1 MRRLLLSDRLRH
13 GLRRVKLVVGL
24 SLFTS
29 VMAGTAHAQQASGIA
44 GTVRDLSGGVLP
56 GVAVEAA
63 SPALIERVRV
73 AVTDGE
79 GRYNVVNLPPG
90 AYTVTFT
97 LQGFGIYRR
106 EGIVLTAGFT
116 AAVNADLQVSTI
128 AETITVSGETPLV
141 DTQNVRRQT
150 VVTSEELDV
159 LPTSIKNANALIGL
173 TLGLNGI
180 ADVGGIYAT
189 QVGGSF
195 HGKSG
200 TRTQFDG
207 MSVQNM
213 TGNAGYQL
221 NPALVQEMTL
231 QASGITAEGNAEG
244 VLINMVPK
252 DGGNLFAGTLSGLYT
267 NSHLSSDN
275 LTNALVARGLTSVNK
290 PLNVY
295 DATVTLGG
303 PIKKDRLWFFASA
316 REWGNNYVFAGFYW
330 NKTQGTPFYT
340 PDPTR
345 PANRTQWF
353 ESKAARVTWQA
364 TQKQKFSFFG
374 DFQDACIC
382 RTGTISGS
390 GAGLAPEAILAYHF
404 RPTGF
409 YQGSWTAPLTSRLLM
424 DGAVS
429 ATINNWPQ
437 FRQPGVTKDTISI
450 LEQTTG
456 VRFNA
461 RETYDD
467 PNVQDRYG
475 ERFSVSYVTGSH
487 ALKFGFQDEQGILKA
502 YRVASTSN
510 VSYTFSGGR
519 PVSLTQ
525 YATPYELQNR
535 FRHDMGLYAQDQWA
549 IRRLTLNLG
558 LRYDYFNG
566 YVPAQDVPATPNGW
580 LPARSYAQVNDVPL
594 WKDLNP
600 RVGAAYDLFGTGKT
614 ALKASLG
621 RYVNRSV
628 VEIAN
633 ANNPIVASVN
643 QVTRSWNDTNGDF
656 KPDCDLANR
665 AQNGECGPLQN
676 QNFGNPVVTTRY
688 SDSVLKGFGVRPYN
702 WDMSAEVQHQIGR
715 NMSVTAGYYR
725 NWYGNFRVTDNLAV
739 SAADFNSYCV
749 TAPADTR
756 LPHGGG
762 YQVCGLYDVVPAKFG
777 LSNNLVT
784 RAKDF
789 GKQSQVSNFLTFS
802 MDARFAS
809 GARFGGG
816 IDTGRTVTDICEV
829 RKALPELNISGGVT
843 PTNPHCHVASPL
855 SGTTQI
861 KLNGSY
867 PLPRDFFVSA
877 LYQNLSGPAYT
888 ADWAAPSAVIA
899 PSLGRDLAGGTRTA
913 TVGLMPPNSTFD
925 HRTMRLDMRVGKSV
939 RLTRRVKVQGNVD
952 LYNVTNSGSV
962 LADTNAFGARWLV
975 PTLVLE
981 PRILQ
986 FSAQISF

>member
-1 MRRLLLSDRLRH
+1 MRRLLVSFAVSVTLVTAVLS
-13 GLRRVKLVVGL
+13 GPA
-24 SLFTS
+24 S
-29 VMAGTAHAQQASGIA
+29 AQQASGIA
-44 GTVRDLSGGVLP
+44 GTVRDASGGVLP
-56 GVAVEAA
+56 GVSVEAS
-63 SPALIERVRV
+63 SPALIERIRV

-79 GRYNVVNLPPG
+79 GRYNIVNLPPG
-90 AYTVTFT
+90 TYTVTFT
-97 LQGFGIYRR
+97 LQGFSIYRR

-116 AAVNADLQVSTI
+116 AAVNADLQVSTV

-150 VVTSEELDV
+150 VVSSETLDV
-159 LPTSIKNANALIGL
+159 LPTSVKNANALIGL
-173 TLGLNGI
+173 TLGLAGI

-195 HGKSG
+195 HGKGG

-221 NPALVQEMTL
+221 NPALVSEMTL

-252 DGGNLFAGTLSGLYT
+252 DGGNLFAGSLSGLYT
-267 NSHLSSDN
+267 NNRLSSDN
-275 LTNALVARGLTSVNK
+275 LSAELIDRGLTSVNR

-295 DATVTLGG
+295 DGTATFGG
-303 PIKKDRLWFFASA
+303 PIKKDKLWFFASA

-340 PDPTR
+340 PDPAR

-353 ESKAARVTWQA
+353 ESKAARLTWQA
-364 TQKQKFSFFG
+364 AEKHKISFFG

-382 RTGTISGS
+382 RTGTISS
-390 GAGLAPEAILAYHF
+390 GVGMAPEAIRAYHF

-409 YQGSWTAPLTSRLLM
+409 YQTAWTAPITSRLLV
-424 DGAVS
+424 DAAWS
-429 ATINNWPQ
+429 ATINHWPE
-437 FRQPGVTKDTISI
+437 FRQPGVTKDTVSI

-475 ERFSVSYVTGSH
+475 ERFSISYVTGTH

-510 VSYTFSGGR
+510 VSYTFSNGL

-566 YVPAQDVPATPNGW
+566 YVPAQHVEATPNGW
-580 LPARSYAQVNDVPL
+580 LPERSYAQVDNVPL

-600 RVGAAYDLFGTGKT
+600 RVGAAYDLFGNGKT

-643 QVTRSWNDTNGDF
+643 QVSRAWTDTNGNYA
-656 KPDCDLANR
+656 PDCNLANR

-715 NMSVTAGYYR
+715 DMSMTVGYYR

-739 SAADFNSYCV
+739 AAADFNTYCV
-749 TAPADTR
+749 TAPKDSR
-756 LPHGGG
+756 LPNGGG
-762 YQVCGLYDVVPAKFG
+762 YQVCDLYDISPAKFG

-789 GKQSQVSNFLTFS
+789 GTQTQVSNFFTFS

-816 IDTGRTVTDICEV
+816 IDTGRTTSDVCDV
-829 RKALPELNISGGVT
+829 RKALPELNVTGSFAVT
-843 PTNPHCHVASPL
+843 PSSPFCHVTSPF
-855 SGTTQI
+855 SGNTQI

-867 PLPRDFFVSA
+867 PLPHEFFVSA

-888 ADWAAPSAVIA
+888 ADWATPTALIS
-899 PSLGRDLAGGTRTA
+899 PSLGRDLAGGVRTA
-913 TVGLMPPNSTFD
+913 TVGLLAPSRYYDN
-925 HRTMRLDMRVGKSV
+925 RTTRLDLRMGKSV
-939 RLTRRVKVQGNVD
+939 RLTQRVKVQGNID

-986 FSAQISF
+986 FSAQLTF

>member
-1 MRRLLLSDRLRH
+1 MQGR
-13 GLRRVKLVVGL
+13 GLPIVMGV
-24 SLFTS
+24 SLMVAVICGNAF
-29 VMAGTAHAQQASGIA
+29 AQQASGIA
-44 GTVRDLSGGVLP
+44 GTVRDASGGVLP
-56 GVAVEAA
+56 GVSIEAA

-73 AVTDGE
+73 AVSDGE
-79 GRYNVVNLPPG
+79 GRYNIVNLPPG
-90 AYTVTFT
+90 TYTVTFT
-97 LQGFGIYRR
+97 LQGFSIFRR

-116 AAVNADLQVSTI
+116 APVNADLQVSTLS
-128 AETITVSGETPLV
+128 ETITVSGETPLV

-150 VVTSEELDV
+150 VLTSETLDV
-159 LPTSIKNANALIGL
+159 LPTSIKNPNALIGV
-173 TLGLNGI
+173 TLGLSGI

-189 QVGGSF
+189 QVGGNF
-195 HGKSG
+195 HGKGG

-221 NPALVQEMTL
+221 NPALVSEMTL

-252 DGGNLFAGTLSGLYT
+252 DGGNLFSGSLSGLYT
-267 NSHLSSDN
+267 NNQLSSDN
-275 LTNALVARGLTSVNK
+275 LSTDLINRGLTSVNR

-295 DATVTLGG
+295 DATATFGG
-303 PIKKDRLWFFASA
+303 PIRKDKLWFFTSA

-353 ESKAARVTWQA
+353 ESKAARLTWQA
-364 TQKQKFSFFG
+364 AEKHKLSFFG

-382 RTGTISGS
+382 RTGTISS
-390 GAGLAPEAILAYHF
+390 GVGMAPEAIRAYHF

-409 YQGSWTAPLTSRLLM
+409 YQAAWTAPLTSRLLM
-424 DGAVS
+424 DGAWS
-429 ATINNWPQ
+429 ATINHWPE

-475 ERFSVSYVTGSH
+475 ERFSISYVTGTH

-502 YRVASTSN
+502 YRVASSSN
-510 VSYTFSGGR
+510 VSYTFSNGV
-519 PVSLTQ
+519 PVSLTE

-535 FRHDMGLYAQDQWA
+535 FRHDLGLYAQDQWA
-549 IRRLTLNLG
+549 IHKLTLNLG

-566 YVPAQDVPATPNGW
+566 YVPAQHVDATPNGW
-580 LPARSYAQVNDVPL
+580 LPERSYPQVNGVPL
-594 WKDLNP
+594 WKDLNA
-600 RVGAAYDLFGTGKT
+600 RVGAAYDLFGDGKT

-621 RYVNRSV
+621 RYVKRTV

-643 QVTRSWNDTNGDF
+643 QVNRAWTDTNGNYV
-656 KPDCDLANR
+656 PDCDLANR

-688 SDSVLKGFGVRPYN
+688 DDDVLKGFGVRPYN
-702 WDMSAEVQHQIGR
+702 WDLSAELQRQIGR
-715 NMSVTAGYYR
+715 DMSMTVGYYR
-725 NWYGNFRVTDNLAV
+725 NWYGNFSVTDNLAV
-739 SAADFNSYCV
+739 SPADFNSYCV
-749 TAPADTR
+749 TAPRDPR
-756 LPHGGG
+756 LPNGGG
-762 YQVCGLYDVVPAKFG
+762 YQVCDLYDISPAKFG
-777 LSNNLVT
+777 QSNNLVKQ
-784 RAKDF
+784 AKDF
-789 GKQSQVSNFLTFS
+789 GKQTQVSNFFTFAL
-802 MDARFAS
+802 DARFAS
-809 GARFGGG
+809 GVRFGGG
-816 IDTGRTVTDICEV
+816 IDTGKTTTDICEV
-829 RKALPELNISGGVT
+829 RKALPELNIAGSVT
-843 PTNPHCHVASPL
+843 PSNPYCHVSSPF
-855 SGTTQI
+855 SGNTQI

-867 PLPRDFFVSA
+867 PLPHDFFVSA

-888 ADWAAPSAVIA
+888 ADWAAATGLIA
-899 PSLGRDLAGGTRTA
+899 PSLGRDLAGGARTA
-913 TVGLMPPNSTFD
+913 TVGLLAPNTYFD
-925 HRTMRLDMRVGKSV
+925 HRTTRLDLRMGKSV
-939 RLTRRVKVQGNVD
+939 RLTQRVKVQGNVD

-962 LADTNAFGARWLV
+962 LADTNAYGARWLV

-986 FSAQISF
+986 FSANLTF

>member
-1 MRRLLLSDRLRH
+1 MRRLLLSLAIA
-13 GLRRVKLVVGL
+13 V
-24 SLFTS
+24 SLFAS
-29 VMAGTAHAQQASGIA
+29 PMSGTARAQQASGIA
-44 GTVRDLSGGVLP
+44 GTVRDASGGVLP

-73 AVTDGE
+73 ALSDGE
-79 GRYNVVNLPPG
+79 GRYNIVNLPPG
-90 AYTVTFT
+90 TYTVTFT
-97 LQGFGIYRR
+97 LQGFSILRR

-116 AAVNADLQVSTI
+116 APVNADLQLNTV

-150 VVTSEELDV
+150 VVSSEELDV
-159 LPTSIKNANALIGL
+159 LPTSVKNANALIGL
-173 TLGLNGI
+173 TLGLSGI

-189 QVGGSF
+189 QVGGNF
-195 HGKSG
+195 HGKGG

-221 NPALVQEMTL
+221 NPALVSEMTL

-252 DGGNLFAGTLSGLYT
+252 DGGNQYAGTVSGLYT
-267 NSHLSSDN
+267 NKHLASDN
-275 LTNALVARGLTSVNK
+275 LTTALANRGLTSVNK

-295 DATVTLGG
+295 DATLTLGG
-303 PIKKDRLWFFASA
+303 PVKKDKLWFFASA
-316 REWGNNYVFAGFYW
+316 REWGNNYLFAGFYW

-340 PDPTR
+340 PDPAR

-353 ESKAARVTWQA
+353 ESKAVRMTWQA
-364 TQKQKFSFFG
+364 APKHKLSFFS

-382 RTGTISGS
+382 RTGTISS
-390 GAGLAPEAILAYHF
+390 GVGMAPEAIRAYHF

-409 YQGSWTAPLTSRLLM
+409 YQASWTAPLTSRLLM
-424 DGAVS
+424 DAAWS
-429 ATINNWPQ
+429 ATINHWPE

-475 ERFSVSYVTGSH
+475 ERFSLSYVTGTH
-487 ALKFGFQDEQGILKA
+487 ALKFGFQDEQGVLKA

-510 VSYTFSGGR
+510 VSYTFSSGR

-580 LPARSYAQVNDVPL
+580 LPARSYAQVNNVPL

-600 RVGAAYDLFGTGKT
+600 RVGGAYDLFGNGRT

-643 QVTRSWNDTNGDF
+643 QVTRSWNDTNGNF
-656 KPDCDLANR
+656 IPDCDLANR
-665 AQNGECGPLQN
+665 ALNGECGPLQN
-676 QNFGNPVVTTRY
+676 LNFGNPVVTTRY

-702 WDMSAEVQHQIGR
+702 WDMSAELQHQIGR
-715 NMSVTAGYYR
+715 DMSVTAGYYR

-749 TAPADTR
+749 TAPSDPR
-756 LPHGGG
+756 LPNGGG
-762 YQVCGLYDVVPAKFG
+762 YKVCDLYDISPAKFG
-777 LSNNLVT
+777 QSNNLV
-784 RAKDF
+784 RPAKDF
-789 GKQSQVSNFLTFS
+789 GKQTQVSNFMTFS
-802 MDARFAS
+802 IDARFAS
-809 GARFGGG
+809 GVRFGGG
-816 IDTGRTVTDICEV
+816 VDAGRTTADICEV
-829 RKALPELNISGGVT
+829 RKVLPELNITSGLAPIT
-843 PTNPHCHVASPL
+843 PTSPYCHITSPL
-855 SGTTQI
+855 SGNTQV

-867 PLPRDFFVSA
+867 PLPRGFFVSA
-877 LYQNLSGPAYT
+877 LYQNLSGPSYT
-888 ADWAAPSAVIA
+888 ADWAAPTAVIA
-899 PSLGRDLAGGTRTA
+899 PSLGRDLAGGSRTA
-913 TVGLMPPNSTFD
+913 TVGLMAPNSTFD
-925 HRTMRLDMRVGKSV
+925 ERTQRLDVRMGKSL
-939 RLTRRVKVQGNVD
+939 RLTQRVKVQGNMD

-986 FSAQISF
+986 FSAQITF